1 MLRYL
6 AAVLILLALQAPT
19 LANDCKDG
27 QCKRPL
33 VAAGK
38 KVAEKSI
45 VVSRKVVSKA
55 KCIRQKVKC
64 RRKCLA
70 KRLRRLVRR

>member
-1 MLRYL
+1 MIRYL

-19 LANDCKDG
+19 LANDCPDG

-38 KVAEKSI
+38 KAAEKSI

-55 KCIRQKVKC
+55 KCVRHKVKC